1 MKITK
6 NQLSQIIKEELQR
19 VILEQ
24 PDGEE
29 EEKETEEI
37 IKWDEH
43 DQDNQDARHIAQYSG
58 LLSPKE
64 AATEWIED
72 HTRVT
77 GVGTQ
82 HAIDLVTL
90 LIDKIKVSG
99 GDDYADEA
107 WEEVSSFFE
116 DIANDDS
123 DIANGDFEE
132 ETLYLKTPTRKDIK
146 DLKRKLPQVK
156 RPYPQHRKP

>member
-24 PDGEE
+24 PDDEVEE
-29 EEKETEEI
+29 EETKEV

-72 HTRVT
+72 HTEVT

-82 HAIDLVTL
+82 HAIGLVTL

-99 GDDYADEA
+99 GDEDEA

-116 DIANDDS
+116 DIAND
-123 DIANGDFEE
+123 DFEE

-146 DLKRKLPQVK
+146 DLKRKLPQAK

>member
-116 DIANDDS
+116 DIANND
-123 DIANGDFEE
+123 
-132 ETLYLKTPTRKDIK
+132 TVMLKTPSREDIST
-146 DLKRKLPQVK
+146 LKRKLRSGLPPDEWEEVGG
-156 RPYPQHRKP
+156 KPRIWK